1 VSDGPPLAELQRR
14 FFELVTGPEGVAK
27 ELAKRGIPERDVAAI
42 IGGDGRASAVERLDI
57 YANMYFFRILDV
69 LRGDYPKLVAVVG
82 DEAFHDLATDY
93 LQAHPSRHPSLRFA
107 GAALPGFLARQLP
120 AGQRPW
126 LAERPW
132 LVDLAALEWARV
144 DVFDRGDA
152 DLLAR
157 EALATVAPEDFA
169 AIALAPVPASALVPA
184 AWAVEDVWRAVED
197 ERAPEPP
204 APAADGHAVLVWRRG
219 VTVHHRAVGAGERRA
234 LERLFAR
241 TTFGALCAT
250 LGETLDSEQAA
261 AELAVGCLGQWLA
274 DELLARV

>member
-1 VSDGPPLAELQRR
+1 VSDGPALAELQRR

-27 ELAKRGIPERDVAAI
+27 ELAKRGIPEGEIAAI
-42 IGGDGRASAVERLDI
+42 IGGDGRASAVERLDV

-107 GAALPGFLARQLP
+107 GAALPGFLARQPL
-120 AGQRPW
+120 ARQRPW
-126 LAERPW
+126 LAE
-132 LVDLAALEWARV
+132 LAALEWARV
-144 DVFDRGDA
+144 DVFDRADV

-157 EALATVAPEDFA
+157 EALSAVAPEDFA

-184 AWAVEDVWRAVED
+184 AWTVEDVWRAVED
-197 ERAPEPP
+197 GHAPEPP

-219 VTVHHRAVGAGERRA
+219 VAVHHRGVGAAERRA
-234 LERLFAR
+234 LEGLFAR
-241 TTFGALCAT
+241 TTFGALCAA
-250 LGETLDSEQAA
+250 LGETLDSERAA
-261 AELAVGCLGQWLA
+261 AELAVACLGQWLA